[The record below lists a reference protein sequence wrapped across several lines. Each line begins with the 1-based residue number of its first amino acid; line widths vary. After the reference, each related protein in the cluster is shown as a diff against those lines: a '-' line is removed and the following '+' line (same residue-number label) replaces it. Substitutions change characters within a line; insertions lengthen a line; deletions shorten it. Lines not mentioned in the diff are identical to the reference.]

1 MAQPHLGTFTLKLGD
16 IVLESREKDRQ
27 EIKELDRITKILEM
41 ILSVQKEG
49 NSKNKINEILT
60 MAEQKYTSRQNNID
74 DSNKKIGQNILADF
88 EAQGIELPSSS
99 ALRGKKAKGEI
110 GVVAKE
116 EGKEEIAS
124 QSGVMPEKDTESKEV
139 QKLVGQNL
147 RKQVQ
152 LAFEADLDR
161 KKEDLENI
169 RKKDQASIK

>member
-1 MAQPHLGTFTLKLGD
+1 
-16 IVLESREKDRQ
+16 
-27 EIKELDRITKILEM
+27 M

-60 MAEQKYTSRQNNID
+60 MAEQKYTSRQNNVD

-116 EGKEEIAS
+116 EGKEDPGLS
-124 QSGVMPEKDTESKEV
+124 QSMVMPEKDTESKEV

-147 RKQVQ
+147 RKQV
-152 LAFEADLDR
+152 
-161 KKEDLENI
+161 
-169 RKKDQASIK
+169 